1 MLRKFKSSQGRE
13 ARGSLERKPWKDG
26 FLLFSKP
33 RGWGDLTPHHHRC
46 CGERCPV
53 GTQRLP
59 HRIAPSPGG
68 PGCLRR
74 CTGAAGC
81 SWPPVDQTHPAGEGE
96 GARGTLVPGSHL
108 PRPGGPA
115 LLVIYS
121 TAQLLNAPRAPSH
134 PAPSLHPG
142 QDGKLISQGSGT
154 HPARCL
160 A

>member
-33 RGWGDLTPHHHRC
+33 RGRGDLTPHHHRC
-46 CGERCPV
+46 CGERCPA

-59 HRIAPSPGG
+59 RRIAPSPGG

-81 SWPPVDQTHPAGEGE
+81 SWPPVDQTHRLEK
-96 GARGTLVPGSHL
+96 ARG
-108 PRPGGPA
+108 PGGPWCQGHTFPDQEEA